1 MNITKDKAKE
11 FFYLC
16 LFSFINYTGILI
28 TVFLCTTE
36 IDKCFFG
43 IPLDT
48 ISAFVIPI
56 IQMVFIW
63 LTAKMYD
70 MLSSAK
76 LRTTDKYALY
86 IISYILTSVSLIF
99 LWILWYNKLKSPETT
114 VLDDPDTVRTILN
127 PVLFTLGII
136 LAELIPL
143 NNAFGKSEKEAE
155 DDSTVLGSIRSL
167 VKRHKR
173 LTIAY
178 IFVVFLTD
186 ALVFLFLLHPLAYSI
201 FIHVGRITLIAYFTI
216 CVSAIRKQVV
226 QMEKKK

>member
-1 MNITKDKAKE
+1 MKITKDKTKE
-11 FFYLC
+11 LLYLC
-16 LFSFINYTGILI
+16 LFSFINYTGILL

-36 IDKCFFG
+36 IDRSFFG

-48 ISAFVIPI
+48 ILAFIIPI
-56 IQMVFIW
+56 IQLVFIW

-86 IISYILTSVSLIF
+86 IISYILTFVSLIF
-99 LWILWYNKLKSPETT
+99 LWILWYKKLRSPETA
-114 VLDDPDTVRTILN
+114 VSDDPDTVRTILN
-127 PVLFTLGII
+127 PVLFPLVIFI
-136 LAELIPL
+136 AELIPL
-143 NNAFGKSEKEAE
+143 NNVFGESEKKTE
-155 DDSTVLGSIRSL
+155 DDSTVFGSIRSL
-167 VKRHKR
+167 VKKHKR

-178 IFVVFLTD
+178 VIVVFLTD
-186 ALVFLFLLHPLAYSI
+186 AIVFLFLLHPLAYSI
-201 FIHVGRITLIAYFTI
+201 FIHVGPITLIAYFTI